1 MTFLGPAFF
10 AEKIDR
16 LEAERD
22 AAYRGRALAAVAL
35 AHAALALG
43 LRAGVRIDPDQTPE
57 WRHVLMVELPAGQVS
72 WHIAEADVPLLVGLP
87 DYQEWD
93 GHTPAQ
99 RDERLAAPGF
109 KERGSVHHR

>member
-1 MTFLGPAFF
+1 
-10 AEKIDR
+10 
-16 LEAERD
+16 
-22 AAYRGRALAAVAL
+22 
-35 AHAALALG
+35 
-43 LRAGVRIDPDQTPE
+43 
-57 WRHVLMVELPAGQVS
+57 MVELPAGQVS